1 MPGTHA
7 QVLGVELRTC
17 DPRLGE
23 RAQEHPWHPVA
34 HQPRP
39 WPAPGQWETL
49 LQERWTVFLRGV
61 PEVDLHIHMHKSKNL
76 QSHSFRGSNNWFWR
90 LELGILVIKSW
101 IRKVLGI
108 EKPSIAADREGLC
121 SVAAHHG
128 QQLVEAEVICH
139 VRHSSFPWRSLHPA
153 WAEPQL
159 VLSSWSYLNHG
170 VTFSGWGGGDLI
182 LHPLWKRSYTIKE
195 HALCGQFNLQELWDC
210 DASPLPRAAFCF

>member
-61 PEVDLHIHMHKSKNL
+61 PEVDLHIHMHKFKNL

-121 SVAAHHG
+121 SVAARHR

-139 VRHSSFPWRSLHPA
+139 VRHVVSLTLSPSCLSWASVSSFKLKLPESWGYLFRMRRWRSDFASFMEEELHNQGA
-153 WAEPQL
+153 RSLWA
-159 VLSSWSYLNHG
+159 V
-170 VTFSGWGGGDLI
+170 
-182 LHPLWKRSYTIKE
+182 
-195 HALCGQFNLQELWDC
+195 
-210 DASPLPRAAFCF
+210 